1 MNKRC
6 VFSLFLNTVLVMC
19 IMKISSKG
27 ELELVGLM
35 RQENGFFHG
44 LHCVTTGP
52 ESFTEEG
59 GERQL
64 THFVFVNGRCIL
76 FIDAGTRVHLLDTKG
91 LSFTQNIL
99 ICIIVYDIYEFGG
112 SVVKYNGLLCLE
124 NICSCLF

>member
-1 MNKRC
+1 
-6 VFSLFLNTVLVMC
+6 
-19 IMKISSKG
+19 
-27 ELELVGLM
+27 M